1 MHFKFKNIFY
11 FWHIN
16 AIGGI
21 ETFFYNLA
29 KQVCNEVDLTIVY
42 KTGDPIQLK
51 RLSEIVR
58 VIRYTP
64 GMTFECEK
72 AFFNFNTDI
81 IDAITANEYI
91 QCLHGDYKS
100 LGVVPDCSPKI
111 TRWIGVSKTV
121 CDAYTEM
128 TGRPT
133 ELYYNP
139 IYIEKPKRIMH
150 LISATRLTSEKG
162 RHRIEKMGKLLN
174 DAKIPYTWTI
184 FTNDTNAIDNP
195 NIIWAKPTLNI
206 APHVANADYLVQL
219 SDSEGYC
226 YSVVESLCLG
236 TPVIVTDM
244 PVISEIGVKHGKNGF
259 ILDFSL
265 DNFNPQEIYD
275 TKLTF
280 KYEPPTSDWTELF
293 YKSEPTYNKAL
304 EATYLVEA
312 LPIYSKKK
320 IVDANLG
327 RIPAPGEQ
335 FIVDYNRLIALTGA
349 NQLGKPF
356 VKLIKELAPGS

>member
-1 MHFKFKNIFY
+1 MHFKLKNIFY
-11 FWHIN
+11 FQHIN
-16 AIGGI
+16 AIGGV

-29 KQVCNEVDLTIVY
+29 RQVKDKVDLTIIY
-42 KTGDPIQLK
+42 RSGDATQLK
-51 RLSEIVR
+51 RLQEHVR
-58 VIRYTP
+58 IIRYVP

-81 IDAITANEYI
+81 IDFIDAKEYI

-133 ELYYNP
+133 ELFYNP
-139 IYIEKPKRIMH
+139 MFIEKPKRTLH

-162 RHRIEKMGKLLN
+162 KSRIEKMGQMLN

-195 NIIWAKPTLNI
+195 NIIWAKPTLDI
-206 APHVANADYLVQL
+206 APHIKNADYLVQL

-236 TPVIVTDM
+236 TPVVVTNM

-259 ILDFSL
+259 IVDFDLHDLDVNKLYES
-265 DNFNPQEIYD
+265 E
-275 TKLTF
+275 LTF
-280 KYEPPTSDWTELF
+280 KYTPPTSDWTELF
-293 YKSEPTYNKAL
+293 YQSEPTYNKDL
-304 EATYLVEA
+304 EANYLVEA
-312 LPIYSKKK
+312 LSIYKKKK
-320 IVDANLG
+320 IRDSVLN
-327 RIPAPGEQ
+327 RIPEPGEK
-335 FIVDYNRLIALTGA
+335 FIVDYNRLITLTGA
-349 NQLGKPF
+349 NSLNTPF
-356 VKLIKELAPGS
+356 VKLVGKISE